1 MARFRPI
8 GVGALLLVVVLSL
21 GCGGPTG
28 AGGRGALAS
37 SDAGTPPELQRINT
51 LLADL
56 AARLK
61 PGLVHVAVRRTAGGE
76 TRREEEDEPR
86 RATGSGFVIDGSGL
100 IGTNAHLGESA
111 EKGQVRL
118 SHGRRHTRRLVG
130 RGNPVDP
137 APIPLE
143 R

>member
-76 TRREEEDEPR
+76 TRREGGGEAR
-86 RATGSGFVIDGSGL
+86 RAARPGVFI
-100 IGTNAHLGESA
+100 A
-111 EKGQVRL
+111 
-118 SHGRRHTRRLVG
+118 G
-130 RGNPVDP
+130 RGGLVTHPP
-137 APIPLE
+137 PGASAPKGHGGGLP
-143 R
+143 

>member
-37 SDAGTPPELQRINT
+37 SDAGTPPELQRINP

-86 RATGSGFVIDGSGL
+86 RATGSGLRTDRSG
-100 IGTNAHLGESA
+100 GTVANTPALESA
-111 EKGQVRL
+111 RQG
-118 SHGRRHTRRLVG
+118 HGG
-130 RGNPVDP
+130 RP
-137 APIPLE
+137 
-143 R
+143 

>member
-76 TRREEEDEPR
+76 TRREEGDEPR
-86 RATGSGFVIDGSGL
+86 RATGPGVVIGGGGL
-100 IGTNAHLGESA
+100 LGADAHRGRSA
-111 EKGQVRL
+111 EEVQGEPSQ
-118 SHGRRHTRRLVG
+118 T
-130 RGNPVDP
+130 
-137 APIPLE
+137 
-143 R
+143 

>member
-76 TRREEEDEPR
+76 TRRGGEDGPPP
-86 RATGSGFVIDGSGL
+86 ATGPGL
-100 IGTNAHLGESA
+100 LLARGGLLPTEAHPGWS
-111 EKGQVRL
+111 
-118 SHGRRHTRRLVG
+118 
-130 RGNPVDP
+130 
-137 APIPLE
+137 
-143 R
+143 

>member
-76 TRREEEDEPR
+76 TRRGGGGGPR
-86 RATGSGFVIDGSGL
+86 RPARPGVFI
-100 IGTNAHLGESA
+100 
-111 EKGQVRL
+111 
-118 SHGRRHTRRLVG
+118 G
-130 RGNPVDP
+130 RGG
-137 APIPLE
+137 APRRSAP

>member
-76 TRREEEDEPR
+76 TRREGEDEPP
-86 RATGSGFVIDGSGL
+86 RATRSGL
-100 IGTNAHLGESA
+100 GLGGGRALRANAPPG
-111 EKGQVRL
+111 G
-118 SHGRRHTRRLVG
+118 
-130 RGNPVDP
+130 
-137 APIPLE
+137 
-143 R
+143 

>member
-61 PGLVHVAVRRTAGGE
+61 PGLVHVAVRRTAGGA
-76 TRREEEDEPR
+76 TRRGEEAEPR
-86 RATGSGFVIDGSGL
+86 RATGAGFVIAGGGL
-100 IGTNAHLGESA
+100 PAANAPVRSRA
-111 EKGQVRL
+111 GQVALRL
-118 SHGRRHTRRLVG
+118 RGRLRSAVTVM
-130 RGNPVDP
+130 
-137 APIPLE
+137 
-143 R
+143 

>member
-61 PGLVHVAVRRTAGGE
+61 PRLVHVAVRRTAGGG
-76 TRREEEDEPR
+76 TRRGGEG
-86 RATGSGFVIDGSGL
+86 RARGAAGSGAPPD
-100 IGTNAHLGESA
+100 
-111 EKGQVRL
+111 
-118 SHGRRHTRRLVG
+118 G
-130 RGNPVDP
+130 RGR
-137 APIPLE
+137 E
-143 R
+143 RG

>member
-8 GVGALLLVVVLSL
+8 GVCALLLVVVLSL

-28 AGGRGALAS
+28 AGGRGALAT
-37 SDAGTPPELQRINT
+37 SDAGAPPELQRINT

-76 TRREEEDEPR
+76 TRRGEEDGPP
-86 RATGSGFVIDGSGL
+86 RATGSG
-100 IGTNAHLGESA
+100 LGIRRGGPILA
-111 EKGQVRL
+111 EAPPGGGAREVP
-118 SHGRRHTRRLVG
+118 GRVS
-130 RGNPVDP
+130 
-137 APIPLE
+137 
-143 R
+143 

>member
-76 TRREEEDEPR
+76 TRRGGEDEPR
-86 RATGSGFVIDGSGL
+86 RATGSGVRIDGSRV
-100 IGTNAHLGESA
+100 T
-111 EKGQVRL
+111 L
-118 SHGRRHTRRLVG
+118 SHAHAVASAG
-130 RGNPVDP
+130 
-137 APIPLE
+137 
-143 R
+143 

>member
-21 GCGGPTG
+21 GCGGLTG

-61 PGLVHVAVRRTAGGE
+61 PGLVHVAVRRTAGGA
-76 TRREEEDEPR
+76 TRRGGGGPAPRADRSGLRPR
-86 RATGSGFVIDGSGL
+86 RGGGHLRD
-100 IGTNAHLGESA
+100 AH
-111 EKGQVRL
+111 R
-118 SHGRRHTRRLVG
+118 GR
-130 RGNPVDP
+130 
-137 APIPLE
+137 
-143 R
+143 

>member
-28 AGGRGALAS
+28 AGGRGALAT
-37 SDAGTPPELQRINT
+37 SDARAPPEPQRINT

-61 PGLVHVAVRRTAGGE
+61 PGLVHVAVPRTAGGE
-76 TRREEEDEPR
+76 AGRGGGGRAPR
-86 RATGSGFVIDGSGL
+86 R
-100 IGTNAHLGESA
+100 
-111 EKGQVRL
+111 R
-118 SHGRRHTRRLVG
+118 G
-130 RGNPVDP
+130 RGACTGAGGGP
-137 APIPLE
+137 
-143 R
+143 RG

>member
-76 TRREEEDEPR
+76 TRREGEDEPQG
-86 RATGSGFVIDGSGL
+86 AHGSGL
-100 IGTNAHLGESA
+100 LIHGGRVIVAKNPLVRKAH
-111 EKGQVRL
+111 KV
-118 SHGRRHTRRLVG
+118 
-130 RGNPVDP
+130 
-137 APIPLE
+137 PLT
-143 R
+143 

>member
-8 GVGALLLVVVLSL
+8 GVCALLLVVVLSL

-28 AGGRGALAS
+28 AGGRGALAT
-37 SDAGTPPELQRINT
+37 SDAGAPPELQRINT

-76 TRREEEDEPR
+76 RRRGGGGGPPGAAGPGRVPR
-86 RATGSGFVIDGSGL
+86 RGPPP
-100 IGTNAHLGESA
+100 GTE
-111 EKGQVRL
+111 
-118 SHGRRHTRRLVG
+118 
-130 RGNPVDP
+130 PP
-137 APIPLE
+137 
-143 R
+143 

>member
-86 RATGSGFVIDGSGL
+86 RATRPGL
-100 IGTNAHLGESA
+100 LLRRGGLLPTEAHPGWS
-111 EKGQVRL
+111 
-118 SHGRRHTRRLVG
+118 
-130 RGNPVDP
+130 
-137 APIPLE
+137 
-143 R
+143 

>member
-1 MARFRPI
+1 MARVRPI

-76 TRREEEDEPR
+76 TRREGEDEPR
-86 RATGSGFVIDGSGL
+86 RATGSGLADDGSRGSR
-100 IGTNAHLGESA
+100 TESHV
-111 EKGQVRL
+111 GQA
-118 SHGRRHTRRLVG
+118 GR
-130 RGNPVDP
+130 
-137 APIPLE
+137 E
-143 R
+143 

>member
-8 GVGALLLVVVLSL
+8 GVCRLLPVGVLSL

-28 AGGRGALAS
+28 AGGRGALAT
-37 SDAGTPPELQRINT
+37 SDAGAPPELQRINT

-86 RATGSGFVIDGSGL
+86 RATGSGFVLDGGRLILTKAHRGGSGP
-100 IGTNAHLGESA
+100 
-111 EKGQVRL
+111 KG
-118 SHGRRHTRRLVG
+118 HGRGSARTRCNRERLG
-130 RGNPVDP
+130 P
-137 APIPLE
+137 AQP
-143 R
+143 

>member
-8 GVGALLLVVVLSL
+8 GVGALLVVVVLSL

-86 RATGSGFVIDGSGL
+86 RATGSGFIIDGSGL
-100 IGTNAHLGESA
+100 LLTKAHPGESA
-111 EKGQVRL
+111 QKGQGRL
-118 SHGRRHTRRLVG
+118 SHRRGHNRSLVG
-130 RGNPVDP
+130 RDKP
-137 APIPLE
+137 AGP
-143 R
+143 

>member
-86 RATGSGFVIDGSGL
+86 RATGSGFVIDRGGVL
-100 IGTNAHLGESA
+100 RAKAPVGQSA
-111 EKGQVRL
+111 AEGP
-118 SHGRRHTRRLVG
+118 G
-130 RGNPVDP
+130 RGSRRAGYNRGLAGPP
-137 APIPLE
+137 QP
-143 R
+143 RG

>member
-21 GCGGPTG
+21 GCGGLTG

-76 TRREEEDEPR
+76 TRREEGDEPR
-86 RATGSGFVIDGSGL
+86 RAPGPGLGLDRGGVIPAD
-100 IGTNAHLGESA
+100 TP
-111 EKGQVRL
+111 
-118 SHGRRHTRRLVG
+118 
-130 RGNPVDP
+130 PVAD
-137 APIPLE
+137 AQ
-143 R
+143 

>member
-76 TRREEEDEPR
+76 TRREEGGEPR
-86 RATGSGFVIDGSGL
+86 RAAGAGLVHRGSGRIRAQRPPGARGPH
-100 IGTNAHLGESA
+100 A
-111 EKGQVRL
+111 
-118 SHGRRHTRRLVG
+118 HGR
-130 RGNPVDP
+130 
-137 APIPLE
+137 A
-143 R
+143 